1 MKKRPLTPTMLDE
14 VIDMQFKFH
23 MPTKAYFGEGC
34 VSQYGSELTRFGDKA
49 IIVTGGK
56 SARASGA
63 LEDICNLLG
72 QYNIEFSIFDK
83 VENNPS
89 TDTVK
94 DGGIAARQAGACFVI
109 GIGGG
114 SPLDA
119 AKAVAVLAVNDIE
132 PVQLFTNSFDSKP
145 LPIIAI
151 PTTAGTGSEVT
162 PYSILT
168 RGDLKT
174 KVSFGTPDTFPAVA
188 FLDPR
193 YTQSQPADVTVNT
206 AIDAL
211 SHCAEG
217 YLSKR
222 STPVSDMLAQ
232 EGIRLF
238 GRCIEHLQRGK
249 VDLADRGELLYASML
264 GGMVIS
270 HTGTTIV
277 HGAGYNYTYFKGI
290 PHGKANGYLM
300 AEYLRFNY
308 DHAKNKIDKLLD
320 LLGLTCIDE
329 FDNVIISL
337 IGKAPCLTDAEIVEY
352 AAITMTQRST
362 ASNIRTVQAADD
374 IEEILRN
381 VQS

>member
-1 MKKRPLTPTMLDE
+1 
-14 VIDMQFKFH
+14 

-34 VSQYGSELTRFGDKA
+34 VIQNGSELAGFGDKA

-63 LEDICNLLG
+63 LDDVCSVLTQNHID
-72 QYNIEFSIFDK
+72 FTIFDK

-89 TDTVK
+89 TNTVK
-94 DGGIAARQAGACFVI
+94 EGGNAARQAGARFVI

-132 PVQLFTNSFDSKP
+132 PLQLFENKFANKP
-145 LPIIAI
+145 LPIVAI

-168 RGDLKT
+168 RNDIKT

-193 YTQSQPADVTVNT
+193 YTESQPAEVTVNT

-211 SHCAEG
+211 SHNIEG
-217 YLSKR
+217 YLGKR
-222 STPVSDMLAQ
+222 STPVSEILAL

-238 GRCIEHLQRGK
+238 GSCMESLHSRKFSSQDR
-249 VDLADRGELLYASML
+249 ADLLYASML

-277 HGAGYNYTYFKGI
+277 HGAGYNYTYFKGV

-308 DHAKNKIDKLLD
+308 GHAREKIDRLLAVM
-320 LLGLTCIDE
+320 GLTGIDE
-329 FDNVIISL
+329 FDTFILSL
-337 IGKAPCLTDAEIVEY
+337 TGKPPRLSDEEIAEY
-352 AAITMTQRST
+352 AAITMKQRST
-362 ASNIRTVQAADD
+362 ASNIRTVQAADLEN
-374 IEEILRN
+374 IYRN
-381 VQS
+381 VQR